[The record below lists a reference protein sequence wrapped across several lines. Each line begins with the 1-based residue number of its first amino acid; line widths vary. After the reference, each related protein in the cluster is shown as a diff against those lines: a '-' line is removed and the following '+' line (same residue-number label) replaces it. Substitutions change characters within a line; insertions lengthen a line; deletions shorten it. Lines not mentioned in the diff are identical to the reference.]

1 MVVPSPP
8 SLPFCLSVPDWW
20 ARVCVICVECSS
32 IPTAFVHGNVRAPHC
47 ADRIRL
53 YCALQV
59 MGGDVRFKAMDNL
72 PKLTPA
78 PPQEKKEKK

>member
-1 MVVPSPP
+1 MR
-8 SLPFCLSVPDWW
+8 D
-20 ARVCVICVECSS
+20 VCCVRFNFDFICEW
-32 IPTAFVHGNVRAPHC
+32 VRAMPHC
-47 ADRIRL
+47 ADRSL
-53 YCALQV
+53 HGALQV

>member
-1 MVVPSPP
+1 MGM
-8 SLPFCLSVPDWW
+8 SVRRI
-20 ARVCVICVECSS
+20 AL
-32 IPTAFVHGNVRAPHC
+32 
-47 ADRIRL
+47 ADRL